1 MFPVNILEKDDTV
14 SIRPEPRYEDDR
26 NGFSGKLQSMNRNRQ
41 REAMGNTSRK
51 VARQELPKPAG
62 AYIMPPNTADST
74 WSHRMLCL
82 PCWVLV
88 LLCSQSY
95 FFVSNFIP
103 WNGDAFSAQVVL
115 AKSLPC
121 ISEKTLNLDF

>member
-1 MFPVNILEKDDTV
+1 M
-14 SIRPEPRYEDDR
+14 EPQDVMSALL
-26 NGFSGKLQSMNRNRQ
+26 GFGLALFS
-41 REAMGNTSRK
+41 
-51 VARQELPKPAG
+51 
-62 AYIMPPNTADST
+62 
-74 WSHRMLCL
+74 
-82 PCWVLV
+82 VL
-88 LLCSQSY
+88 